1 MIPNA
6 GLRIYDAKITDLI
19 SLGARHFVSRK
30 EHGMIKVI
38 GVDPG
43 LSATGVGIVRGID
56 LKVDGFSFGSIHTS
70 KNLPL
75 LNRLDQIFSNLLK
88 VLKDEKPD
96 LMVVEDIF
104 STEKFP
110 NAGIT
115 LGKVTGVI
123 LLAGC
128 RMEIPVIE
136 VPVRESK
143 QVLTGNGNA
152 TKMQLEKAV
161 RRLLNLTTPIRPY
174 HASDALGL
182 ALLGLFRYNDR
193 WAKKTPYKKEKF
205 KCNDRLS

>member
-88 VLKDEKPD
+88 VLNDEKPD